1 MRAVPVVASAAA
13 LVLFRRGG
21 GGNAGGDG
29 GQPQARALRQPRR
42 LLRRVPPGALGLRPG
57 RVRKAA
63 VFSTLSVLLC
73 CALGLAALQGR
84 PAALL
89 CNLAAANALCSLVA
103 AVLCFAAVARK
114 PGGRELASQRDSTSV
129 AQLSA
134 TQIEALAPSY
144 TGYWRKDS
152 EASDSMN
159 EAMDL
164 IHLNWII
171 RAAVNV
177 ITGLDLR
184 LTAEAFT
191 FVVTSRLKLNVREVY
206 PTSGE
211 GRRHMRR
218 DMRGGGAL
226 GRCTVTPAGIS
237 LALEWEDPL
246 AGTED
251 MLFSLSDDN
260 RTLTVRSVVTL
271 RSGPSCVYNTV
282 YRR

>member
-1 MRAVPVVASAAA
+1 
-13 LVLFRRGG
+13 
-21 GGNAGGDG
+21 
-29 GQPQARALRQPRR
+29 
-42 LLRRVPPGALGLRPG
+42 VPPGAVGIRPN

-63 VFSTLSVLLC
+63 VFSALSVLLC
-73 CALGLAALQGR
+73 CALGFAALQGR

-89 CNLAAANALCSLVA
+89 SYLAAANAACSLVA
-103 AVLCFAAVARK
+103 AVLCFSAVARK
-114 PGGRELASQRDSTSV
+114 PAVRELASQRDSTSV
-129 AQLSA
+129 AQLSP

-144 TGYWRKDS
+144 TGFWRKDC

-164 IHLNWII
+164 IHLNWIV

-177 ITGLDLR
+177 ITGLDLQ
-184 LTAEAFT
+184 LSAESFT

-206 PTSGE
+206 PTNGE
-211 GRRHMRR
+211 GRRHLRR

-237 LALEWEDPL
+237 LVLEWEDPL

-251 MLFSLSDDN
+251 MLFTLSDDN

-271 RSGPSCVYNTV
+271 RSGPSCTYSTV

>member
-1 MRAVPVVASAAA
+1 MQGAVPVIASAAA
-13 LVLFRRGG
+13 GLLLLRRGG
-21 GGNAGGDG
+21 RNAGD
-29 GQPQARALRQPRR
+29 QPQAAPAARPPRR
-42 LLRRVPPGALGLRPG
+42 LLRRVPPGTLGVRPG

-63 VFSTLSVLLC
+63 VFSTLSVVLC
-73 CALGLAALQGR
+73 CALGYAALGGS
-84 PAALL
+84 PALVL
-89 CNLAAANALCSLVA
+89 CYLAAANAACSLVA
-103 AVLCFAAVARK
+103 AGLCFSAVTKK
-114 PGGRELASQRDSTSV
+114 PAGREVGAQRGAVSVVQLTPPQIAALGSTFS
-129 AQLSA
+129 
-134 TQIEALAPSY
+134 
-144 TGYWRKDS
+144 GFWRKDS

-164 IHLNWII
+164 IQLNWII

-177 ITGLDLR
+177 ISGLELQ
-184 LTAEAFT
+184 LTADEFM
-191 FVVTSRLKLNVREVY
+191 FVVKSRLKLNVREVY
-206 PTSGE
+206 PTNGE

-237 LALEWEDPL
+237 LVLHWEDPL

-251 MLFSLSDDN
+251 MLFTLSDSN
-260 RTLTVRSVVTL
+260 NTLNVRSMVTL